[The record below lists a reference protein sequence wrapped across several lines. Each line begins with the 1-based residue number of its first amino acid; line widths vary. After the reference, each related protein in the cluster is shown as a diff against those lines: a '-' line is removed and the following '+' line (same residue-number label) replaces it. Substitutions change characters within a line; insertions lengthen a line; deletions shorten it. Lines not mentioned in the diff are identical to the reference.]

1 MSAYGPQPVDITEQ
15 LGRIE
20 EKLDLINE
28 KLSNG
33 EEESK

>member
-20 EKLDLINE
+20 EKLDLIND
-28 KLSNG
+28 KLSNDG
-33 EEESK
+33 EESK

>member
-1 MSAYGPQPVDITEQ
+1 MSAYGPQPVDIAEQ

>member
-1 MSAYGPQPVDITEQ
+1 MSAYGPQPVDITEL

-20 EKLDLINE
+20 GKIDLISE